1 MQQNYRRRA
10 GMPPIVVGVD
20 GSPGSKA
27 ALRWALRHADRTG
40 ADVEALSVWTPQPA
54 VYFGA
59 EWAAAACAGV
69 DLARVTE
76 TVLLDTLVEV
86 TREYGRSAPIRPRV
100 VQGRPAGELLRAARS
115 AQLLVLGGPARGRV
129 AGLLLGSVSQH
140 CVQHATCPVLI
151 VPTEPALATARPD
164 QRAGGVM
171 SPGRSATP

>member
-76 TVLLDTLVEV
+76 TVLLDTW
-86 TREYGRSAPIRPRV
+86 SWSPAWPP
-100 VQGRPAGELLRAARS
+100 GRPPPPRAWS
-115 AQLLVLGGPARGRV
+115 
-129 AGLLLGSVSQH
+129 
-140 CVQHATCPVLI
+140 
-151 VPTEPALATARPD
+151 
-164 QRAGGVM
+164 RAGPPANCSGR
-171 SPGRSATP
+171 PGRHSCSSWAVPPAAGWPGCCWDR

>member
-1 MQQNYRRRA
+1 VF
-10 GMPPIVVGVD
+10 I
-20 GSPGSKA
+20 
-27 ALRWALRHADRTG
+27 
-40 ADVEALSVWTPQPA
+40 
-54 VYFGA
+54 
-59 EWAAAACAGV
+59 
-69 DLARVTE
+69 RVS
-76 TVLLDTLVEV
+76 
-86 TREYGRSAPIRPRV
+86 GGGAPIRPRV

>member
-1 MQQNYRRRA
+1 MQQNYRQRA

-86 TREYGRSAPIRPRV
+86 IREYGRSAPIRPRV